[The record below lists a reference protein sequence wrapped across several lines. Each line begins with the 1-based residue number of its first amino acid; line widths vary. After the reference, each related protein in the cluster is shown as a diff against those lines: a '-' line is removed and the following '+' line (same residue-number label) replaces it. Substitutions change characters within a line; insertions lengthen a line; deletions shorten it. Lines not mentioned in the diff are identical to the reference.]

1 MKICSFCKKNF
12 SNEKFRKIKR
22 KNWQGF
28 YPCCKKCES
37 ISMKKRYEK
46 NPIPQMLSNAKIR
59 AKQKSID
66 FNLTSEYLKKIF
78 PKDNKCPITGVNFQF
93 GYKNH
98 DKKNNDFAPSLDK
111 IIPEKGYVEGNVI
124 VVCNIA
130 NRIKSDSTIEVL
142 EKVLNFYKKL
152 KNNDGR

>member
-1 MKICSFCKKNF
+1 MKICYFFKRNL

-22 KNWQGF
+22 KNWEGF
-28 YPCCKKCES
+28 YLSCKICES
-37 ISMKKRYEK
+37 ISMKDRYEK

-59 AKQKSID
+59 AKQKNID
-66 FNLTSEYLKKIF
+66 FNLTSEYLKKNF
-78 PKDNKCPITGVNFQF
+78 PKDNKCPITGINFQF
-93 GYKNH
+93 GYKNQ
-98 DKKNNDFAPSLDK
+98 DKKSNDFAPSLDK

-130 NRIKSDSTIEVL
+130 NRIKSDSTIELL

-152 KNNDGR
+152 KNNGR

>member
-1 MKICSFCKKNF
+1 MK
-12 SNEKFRKIKR
+12 E
-22 KNWQGF
+22 
-28 YPCCKKCES
+28 
-37 ISMKKRYEK
+37 RYEK
-46 NPIPQMLSNAKIR
+46 NPITQMLSNAKIR

-93 GYKNH
+93 GYKNQ

-111 IIPEKGYVEGNVI
+111 IIPEKGYIEGNVI

-152 KNNDGR
+152 KNNGR

>member
-1 MKICSFCKKNF
+1 MFQTIKIFGLIIGLKYENLFFLKKNF

-59 AKQKSID
+59 AK
-66 FNLTSEYLKKIF
+66 
-78 PKDNKCPITGVNFQF
+78 
-93 GYKNH
+93 
-98 DKKNNDFAPSLDK
+98 
-111 IIPEKGYVEGNVI
+111 
-124 VVCNIA
+124 
-130 NRIKSDSTIEVL
+130 
-142 EKVLNFYKKL
+142 
-152 KNNDGR
+152 

>member
-28 YPCCKKCES
+28 YPRCTKCES
-37 ISMKKRYEK
+37 ISMKERYEK

-66 FNLTSEYLKKIF
+66 FNLTSEYLKKSF
-78 PKDNKCPITGVNFQF
+78 PKTINVQLLVLIFNLATKIMIKKITI
-93 GYKNH
+93 
-98 DKKNNDFAPSLDK
+98 LLL
-111 IIPEKGYVEGNVI
+111 
-124 VVCNIA
+124 
-130 NRIKSDSTIEVL
+130 R
-142 EKVLNFYKKL
+142 
-152 KNNDGR
+152 

>member
-1 MKICSFCKKNF
+1 MAFAAGSYRATVIGTSHQIHFAG
-12 SNEKFRKIKR
+12 
-22 KNWQGF
+22 WL
-28 YPCCKKCES
+28 YPHCKKCES
-37 ISMKKRYEK
+37 ISMKERYEK

-59 AKQKSID
+59 AKQKNID

-78 PKDNKCPITGVNFQF
+78 PKDNKCPIIGVNFQF
-93 GYKNH
+93 GYKNQ

-124 VVCNIA
+124 VICNIA

-152 KNNDGR
+152 KNNG

>member
-12 SNEKFRKIKR
+12 SNKKFREIKR
-22 KNWQGF
+22 KNWKGF
-28 YPCCKKCES
+28 YPVCKKCES
-37 ISMKKRYEK
+37 ISMKERYEK

-59 AKQKSID
+59 AKQKSLN

-98 DKKNNDFAPSLDK
+98 DKKNKDFAPSLDK

-124 VVCNIA
+124 VVLI
-130 NRIKSDSTIEVL
+130 
-142 EKVLNFYKKL
+142 
-152 KNNDGR
+152 

>member
-22 KNWQGF
+22 KNWKGF
-28 YPCCKKCES
+28 YPQCKKCES
-37 ISMKKRYEK
+37 ISMKERYEK

-59 AKQKSID
+59 AKQKSLN

-98 DKKNNDFAPSLDK
+98 DKKNSDFAHSLDK
-111 IIPEKGYVEGNVI
+111 IIPEKGYV
-124 VVCNIA
+124 
-130 NRIKSDSTIEVL
+130 
-142 EKVLNFYKKL
+142 
-152 KNNDGR
+152 